1 MRNRR
6 IAFTGV
12 VILLIFIGFIC
23 RLAQIQLFATT
34 SFSRA
39 HVNLITQS
47 IAQRTSQ
54 LVINNGRG
62 ILLDRTGKVKL
73 NDVEQPALV
82 LFPFLKN
89 KQWSV
94 EKLSQIIHVPATE
107 IILAVR
113 HAKQPFVFNEQSVKL
128 TEDQM
133 KRISQLHLVG
143 VQALKVR
150 ELSKDWS
157 GSYVLGTTKENPTEI
172 QKLYPDLLKEGD
184 ITTRTPIGV
193 LGMEKAY
200 DPFLLSKNETKLL
213 YHMDASG
220 APLFDTS
227 VRVSSM
233 DNTGYYP
240 LKVKTTL
247 DTTIQ
252 KLAEH
257 EALKH
262 GLQQGGV
269 VLLDVRSSDLLSMVS
284 LPQMDVHHP
293 FVNGNQMLKTQYPGS
308 VFKVVTAAAAI
319 QNNLVNNE
327 ERFNCNLDPYG
338 TGNGERKLGALNFED
353 SFAQSCNYTFATL
366 ANRLMTTDDQALTR
380 FSKALGLTEKVGW
393 TDDVFHLQNF
403 QQFPDEE
410 SNVIWKKAADHTHP
424 KAIAQT
430 AIGQLNVRLTPLS
443 VANMMAT
450 ISRGGEKQ
458 SVRSATE
465 VDYNQPNGVKL
476 TIFPK
481 EGLGDSELE
490 SYTILRLQAL
500 LRDVVQDK
508 KGTGRVLADTL
519 YPIAGKSGTAETD
532 QGHTNEWFAGYFPA
546 DDPKYAMVVVN
557 LDHHSRD
564 HKTYEIYHDLVNDLY
579 HLDSRRHP

>member
-1 MRNRR
+1 M
-6 IAFTGV
+6 I
-12 VILLIFIGFIC
+12 ILLIFMGFIC

-73 NDVEQPALV
+73 NDVEQPVLV
-82 LFPFLKN
+82 LFPFLK
-89 KQWSV
+89 KRQWPV
-94 EKLSQIIHVPATE
+94 EKVSQIIHVPAPE
-107 IILAVR
+107 IMMAIQ
-113 HAKQPFVFNEQSVKL
+113 HAEQPFVFKGQSVKL
-128 TEDQM
+128 TEEQV
-133 KRISQLHLVG
+133 KRINQLHIVG

-150 ELSKDWS
+150 EPSKDWS

-172 QKLYPDLLKEGD
+172 QKLYPNLLKDGNLT
-184 ITTRTPIGV
+184 IRTPIGV

-213 YHMDASG
+213 YHTSASG
-220 APLFDTS
+220 DPLFDKS
-227 VRVSSM
+227 IRVSSK
-233 DNTGYYP
+233 TSTEYYP

-247 DTTIQ
+247 DTHIQ

-257 EALKH
+257 IASKY

-269 VLLDVRSSDLLSMVS
+269 VIVDAVSSELLSMVS
-284 LPQMDVHHP
+284 LPKMDIHHP
-293 FVNGNQMLKTQYPGS
+293 FANGNHMLEAQYPGS
-308 VFKVVTAAAAI
+308 VFKIVTTAAAI

-327 ERFNCNLDPYG
+327 ERFNCNLNPYG
-338 TGNGERKLGALNFED
+338 TGNGERRLGSLNFED
-353 SFAQSCNYTFATL
+353 SFARSCNYTFATL
-366 ANRLMTTDDQALTR
+366 ANRLMSTDDQALTH
-380 FSKALGLTEKVGW
+380 FSQALGLTGKVGW

-410 SNVIWKKAADHTHP
+410 SNVIWKKGTDRDNA

-476 TIFPK
+476 TTFPK
-481 EGLGDSELE
+481 EKLGDSWLE
-490 SYTILRLQAL
+490 PYTILRLQAL

-508 KGTGRVLADTL
+508 KGTGHILADTL
-519 YPIAGKSGTAETD
+519 YAVAGKSGTAETD

-557 LDHHSRD
+557 LNHHSGD
-564 HKTYEIYHDLVNDLY
+564 QTIYEIYHDLVDALY
-579 HLDSRRHP
+579 HLDRK

>member
-6 IAFTGV
+6 IMFIGIA
-12 VILLIFIGFIC
+12 ILLIFAGFIC

-47 IAQRTSQ
+47 ITQRTSQ
-54 LVINNGRG
+54 FVINNGRG

-89 KQWSV
+89 RKWPV
-94 EKLSQIIHVPATE
+94 EKLARIINVPAADMTSA
-107 IILAVR
+107 IKR
-113 HAKQPFVFNEQSVKL
+113 AKEAFVFRGQSLKL
-128 TEDQM
+128 TKEQM
-133 KRISQLHLVG
+133 KQINQLHIVG

-150 ELSKDWS
+150 QPSKEWS
-157 GSYVLGTTKENPTEI
+157 DSYVLGTTKENPTAI
-172 QKLYPDLLKEGD
+172 QKLYPDLLKNGNV
-184 ITTRTPIGV
+184 TTQTPIGV
-193 LGMEKAY
+193 LGMEKAF

-213 YHMDASG
+213 YHTSASG
-220 APLFDTS
+220 EPLFDNS
-227 VRVSSM
+227 VRVSSKA
-233 DNTGYYP
+233 NTEYYP

-247 DTTIQ
+247 DTAIQ
-252 KLAEH
+252 KLAEQ
-257 EALKH
+257 AAAKH
-262 GLQQGGV
+262 GLKKGGV
-269 VLLDVRSSDLLSMVS
+269 VILDAVTSDLLSMVS
-284 LPQMDVHHP
+284 LPQMDAHHP
-293 FVNGNQMLKTQYPGS
+293 FANGNQMLKAQYPGS
-308 VFKVVTAAAAI
+308 VFKIVTAAAAI
-319 QNNLVNNE
+319 QNNLVNDE
-327 ERFNCNLDPYG
+327 ETFNCNLNPYG
-338 TGNGERKLGALNFED
+338 TGQGERQLGALNFED

-366 ANRLMTTDDQALTR
+366 ANRLMETDDQTLTR
-380 FSKALGLTEKVGW
+380 FGKALGLTDKVGW
-393 TDDVFHLQNF
+393 TDDVFRLQNF

-410 SNVIWKKAADHTHP
+410 SNVIWAKGADHHDS

-465 VDYNQPNGVKL
+465 VDYNQPSGVKL
-476 TIFPK
+476 TTFPK
-481 EGLGDSELE
+481 EGLGDSRLE

-500 LRDVVQDK
+500 LRDVVKDK
-508 KGTGRVLADTL
+508 KGTGHALADAS
-519 YPIAGKSGTAETD
+519 YPVAGKSGTAETD
-532 QGHTNEWFAGYFPA
+532 KGHTNEWFAGYFPA

-557 LDHHSRD
+557 LDHHPGD
-564 HKTYEIYHDLVNDLY
+564 HKTYEIYHDLVDDL
-579 HLDSRRHP
+579 HQLDEARHS